1 MSSNGPVVMIAEAI
15 KELAEILGEIR
26 DELHQLR
33 RAIER
38 KK

>member
-1 MSSNGPVVMIAEAI
+1 MGNEIAEAI
-15 KELAEILGEIR
+15 RELATIMEEIK

-38 KK
+38 SKK